1 MLSQPTTI
9 GLSVGGVIVLLILI
23 MYFGSFITFFIVL
36 LAIGGVVYYLYLN
49 GYLKVTSDTSTN
61 KLNVDVFQTPY
72 APDTKKA
79 QTALPISAKEVFY
92 IAGNNYV
99 YNEAA
104 AVCAAYDSELAT
116 QDQVQS
122 AYAKGG
128 EWCGYGW
135 TAGGMAL
142 YPTQKE
148 TWDKLQQEADPS
160 RRTACGR
167 PGVNGGYFDPNT
179 KFGVNC
185 FGVKPGDTGINKYPT
200 PLPGTD
206 PDQFNKMVAS
216 FKSSLDKMLVIPFN
230 RGMWSEWNLVSTN
243 K

>member
-1 MLSQPTTI
+1 MLSQPATI
-9 GLSVGGVIVLLILI
+9 GLSVGGVIILLIVM
-23 MYFGSFITFFIVL
+23 MYFGSFITFFIIL
-36 LAIGGVVYYLYLN
+36 LAIGGAAYYLYKN
-49 GYLKVTSDTSTN
+49 DYLKVSKDDN
-61 KLNVDVFQTPY
+61 KVDVNLFQTPY
-72 APDTKKA
+72 APDNLNK
-79 QTALPISAKEVFY
+79 QTTLPISSKEVFY

-116 QDQVQS
+116 QDQVQD
-122 AYAKGG
+122 AYANGA

-148 TWDKLQQEADPS
+148 TWDKLQQEADTS
-160 RRTACGR
+160 KRTACGR
-167 PGVNGGYFDPNT
+167 PGVNGGYFDPNM

-185 FGVKPGDTGINKYPT
+185 YGVKPGDTGVNKYPT
-200 PLPGTD
+200 PLPTTD
-206 PDQFNKMVAS
+206 PDQFNKMVAG
-216 FKSSLDKMLVIPFN
+216 FKSTLDKMLVTPFN
-230 RGMWSEWNLVSTN
+230 RGAWSEWNLVTTN

>member
-9 GLSVGGVIVLLILI
+9 GLGVGGVIILLIII
-23 MYFGSFITFFIVL
+23 MYFGSFITFILLL
-36 LAIGGVVYYLYLN
+36 LAGAATFYYFYKS
-49 GYLKVTSDTSTN
+49 GYLKIKTTDDN
-61 KLNVDVFQTPY
+61 KLDIDVFQTPY
-72 APDTKKA
+72 APDNKTA
-79 QTALPISAKEVFY
+79 QTTLPIAAKEVFY

-104 AVCAAYDSELAT
+104 AVCAAYDADLAT
-116 QDQVQS
+116 QDQVQD

-148 TWDKLQQEADPS
+148 TWDKLQQEQQTS

-206 PDQFNKMVAS
+206 PDEFNKMVNS
-216 FKSSLDKMLVIPFN
+216 FKSTLDKMLVIPFN
-230 RGMWSEWNLVSTN
+230 RGSWSEWNLVTTN

>member
-9 GLSVGGVIVLLILI
+9 GLGVGGVIILLIII
-23 MYFGSFITFFIVL
+23 MYFGSFITFFLVL
-36 LAIGGVVYYLYLN
+36 LALGAAAYYLYKN
-49 GYLKVTSDTSTN
+49 GYLKVTTDAN
-61 KLNVDVFQTPY
+61 KLNVDVFETPY
-72 APDTKKA
+72 APDNKNTK
-79 QTALPISAKEVFY
+79 TALPISAKEVFY

-104 AVCAAYDSELAT
+104 AVCAAYDAELAT
-116 QDQVQS
+116 QDQVQD
-122 AYAKGG
+122 AYVKGG

-142 YPTQKE
+142 YPTQKD
-148 TWDKLQQEADPS
+148 TWDKLQQEADTS

-167 PGVNGGYFDPNT
+167 PGVNGGYFDPNM

-185 FGVKPGDTGINKYPT
+185 YGVKPGDTGVNKYPT
-200 PLPGTD
+200 PMPGTD

-216 FKSSLDKMLVIPFN
+216 FKSTLDKMLVIPFN
-230 RGMWSEWNLVSTN
+230 RGAWSEWNLVTTN